1 MSRILVVKPPL
12 FCPNSSMCEIMDC
25 ARNARTWEEIE
36 DDSCFDPVPQ
46 EAHPLH

>member
-1 MSRILVVKPPL
+1 
-12 FCPNSSMCEIMDC
+12 MCEIMDC

-46 EAHPLH
+46 EAHPPYIYIMQTIYST